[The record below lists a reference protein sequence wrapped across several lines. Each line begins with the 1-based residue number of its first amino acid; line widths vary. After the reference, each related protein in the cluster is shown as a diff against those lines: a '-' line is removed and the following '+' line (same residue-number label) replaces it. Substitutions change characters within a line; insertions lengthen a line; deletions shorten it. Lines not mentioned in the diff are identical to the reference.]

1 MKKDYKT
8 FECEYMKIAED
19 PCYMYMHV
27 FVDKSCM
34 GFGNQSLMFLYN
46 TITKEIKYSI
56 DDRDMVS
63 YRYGYVKDSYK
74 EIGKKIISNDI
85 NIDEM
90 LAYSSD
96 DKSTWYDV
104 VSYSVFMKSGEKT
117 NWIHIDD
124 PDMIH
129 YQPFMWLIELFDLIT
144 DKIPSEKFNCGVD
157 WKDLEKYMRE
167 NHPELFGSEK

>member
-1 MKKDYKT
+1 MK
-8 FECEYMKIAED
+8 CWLIL
-19 PCYMYMHV
+19 
-27 FVDKSCM
+27 
-34 GFGNQSLMFLYN
+34 LM
-46 TITKEIKYSI
+46 I
-56 DDRDMVS
+56 
-63 YRYGYVKDSYK
+63 
-74 EIGKKIISNDI
+74 
-85 NIDEM
+85 
-90 LAYSSD
+90 
-96 DKSTWYDV
+96 KSTWYDV

>member
-1 MKKDYKT
+1 MKKEYKT
-8 FECEYMKIAED
+8 FDCEYMRIAED
-19 PCYMYMHV
+19 PRYMYMHV
-27 FVDKSCM
+27 SVDRSCM
-34 GFGNQSLMFLYN
+34 GFGNKSLMFLYN

-63 YRYGYVKDSYK
+63 YRYGYVKDSYI

-85 NIDEM
+85 NVDEM

-124 PDMIH
+124 PDMIQ
-129 YQPFMWLIELFDLIT
+129 YQPFMWVIELFNLIT
-144 DKIPSEKFNCGVD
+144 DKIPSKKFNCGVD
-157 WKDLEKYMRE
+157 WEDLEKHMRE
-167 NHPELFGSEK
+167 NHPEL

>member
-34 GFGNQSLMFLYN
+34 GFGNKSLMFLYN

-129 YQPFMWLIELFDLIT
+129 YQPFMWLIKLFDLIT